1 MKPYYEIDENTSRII
16 TELLN
21 KCTELDLGNI
31 SFSYYQDQ
39 IDFYL
44 LENKNGWELVVKQ
57 GRTKTDVYKITAGAI
72 TYQYSE
78 SD

>member
-1 MKPYYEIDENTSRII
+1 MKPYYEIDENTSRTI

-21 KCTELDLGNI
+21 KCTELGLGNI

-44 LENKNGWELVVKQ
+44 LKNKNGWELVVKQ